1 MEGNGRGDSHQDA
14 GERCLTSVTRLEG
27 QVTRMRQKMAQL
39 VIHAV
44 NPRLKHT
51 RSVGRSRAEIS
62 PLLRGDAIRSLVRV
76 SSRASEAL
84 IGRKKTKK
92 KKNKRKESN
101 TLTKTQETRPSDD
114 IKDNQ
119 KGWQN

>member
-27 QVTRMRQKMAQL
+27 QVARMRQKMAQL

-51 RSVGRSRAEIS
+51 RSVGRSRAEIT
-62 PLLRGDAIRSLVRV
+62 LLLTGDAIRSLVRV

-84 IGRKKTKK
+84 IGRKKIKK
-92 KKNKRKESN
+92 KWNKRKREQHSRKN
-101 TLTKTQETRPSDD
+101 TRNTSK
-114 IKDNQ
+114 
-119 KGWQN
+119 